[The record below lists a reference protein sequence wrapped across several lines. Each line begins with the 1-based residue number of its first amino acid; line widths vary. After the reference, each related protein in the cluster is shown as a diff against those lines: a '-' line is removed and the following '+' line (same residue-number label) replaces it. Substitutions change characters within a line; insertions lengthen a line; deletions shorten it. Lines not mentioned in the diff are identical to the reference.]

1 MGHVKRLFL
10 LAYLVGFALVNERT
24 ALFTQ
29 YTLLKWLGLLVV
41 LAVFVDTGRCA
52 RRHWRTLRE
61 EGISLSP

>member
-1 MGHVKRLFL
+1 MGHVKRLFM
-10 LAYLVGFALVNERT
+10 LAYLIGFALVNATT

-29 YTLLKWLGLLVV
+29 YPLLKWLGLLGV